1 MIWKLNYRYG
11 IIFPYLLASPLIMT
25 ASSKMYLSRIF
36 RRLSGIFVLLTLAS
50 VLAVSIAH
58 AAPPDGKK
66 GGKKGGGGGSDSG
79 PQPELH
85 LKWRV
90 QLNASYSLVR
100 PAVAADGTV
109 YAVDVADNLTAVAPD
124 GTVLWVA
131 ADAGSK
137 GVDVGPD
144 GTVYTGNENWIK
156 AFNPDGSLKWMFIQ
170 NPRAFVLVDVAV
182 GPDGNIYGVASSGM
196 GVFSLADTPAGPQ
209 LRWTNPEVYSRIFVG
224 YTEIAFGPTAD
235 GRDQQLYFYAN
246 GHTRAV
252 RLSDGASIFTVGGG
266 NTRPRVSA
274 FDGSWHR
281 GGSAYT
287 PDGELMWSFRF
298 PLATGF
304 TEPSLAPDGT
314 HYTINAGNTLYAI
327 DPFGVEEQH
336 TTLSEFVG
344 LPDVDPDESQVVLP
358 TQGTNTH
365 PPALKAVSA
374 TNGGDLWRMEFPPDD
389 TGLDQFIGS
398 GVAYNAN
405 GDTAYVMTAIATT
418 NHTYLNAIDTDPS
431 IPNASTV
438 LRSANVVL
446 DVRSSRRKVNFT
458 GTVHVTDQN
467 RGGISGATVLATWTL
482 PDGSEQ
488 QQVATSGGNGQARFS
503 LSGPGGLYR
512 IDVTDISKDG
522 YTFDPQHSI
531 LGAARAWF

>member
-1 MIWKLNYRYG
+1 MTGSTKMHLSG
-11 IIFPYLLASPLIMT
+11 LART
-25 ASSKMYLSRIF
+25 
-36 RRLSGIFVLLTLAS
+36 LSGIFVLLTLAS
-50 VLAVSIAH
+50 VLSIAL

-66 GGKKGGGGGSDSG
+66 GGKKGGGGDSGSSG

-100 PAVAADGTV
+100 PAVASDSTV
-109 YAVDVADNLTAVAPD
+109 YAVDIADNLTAVAPD

-156 AFNPDGSLKWMFIQ
+156 AFNPDGSLKWTFIQ
-170 NPRAFVLVDVAV
+170 DPRAFVLIDVAV

-209 LRWTNPEVYSRIFVG
+209 LRWTNPEAYSRIFVG
-224 YTEIAFGPTAD
+224 YTEIAFGSTAD
-235 GRDQQLYFYAN
+235 GLDQQLYFYAN

-252 RLSDGASIFTVGGG
+252 RLSDGASIFTAGGG

-281 GGSAYT
+281 GDSAYT
-287 PDGELMWSFRF
+287 PNGELMWSFQF

-314 HYTINAGNTLYAI
+314 HYTVNSGNVLYAI
-327 DPFGVEEQH
+327 DPFGVEERRSG
-336 TTLSEFVG
+336 LGEFVG
-344 LPDVDPDESQVVLP
+344 LPDVDPTESLVILP

-365 PPALKAVSA
+365 PPALKAVSTA
-374 TNGGDLWRMEFPPDD
+374 NGGDLWRMEFPPDD
-389 TGLDQFIGS
+389 TGLNQFIGS
-398 GVAYNAN
+398 GIAYNAN

-418 NHTYLNAIDTDPS
+418 NHTYLNAVDTDPS

-438 LRSANVVL
+438 LRSADVVL
-446 DVRSSRRKVNFT
+446 DVRSRRNKVNFT
-458 GTVHVTDQN
+458 GTVTVMDEN
-467 RGGISGATVLATWTL
+467 KGLISGATVRAIWTS
-482 PDGSEQ
+482 PDGTME
-488 QQVATSGGNGQARFS
+488 QQVATTSGNGQARFS

-522 YTFDPQHSI
+522 YEFDPQHSL